1 MLSHIE
7 VQESDRVIQERVE
20 SIKNRLRSTDEKT
33 LMLPLEETLALVDA
47 MAKCD
52 GLGRWLLIHQGLNG
66 VWTAELILRHAGQ
79 NPSEFARWLAYDAPG
94 FRSTRERF
102 YIFRDQLHSLIEKGN
117 KHFVSVP
124 CGTMEE
130 LFTLEP
136 KNPELL
142 QFTGVDL
149 DPLAEKWI
157 QEAEARYP
165 QVSAVKKT
173 FLNHNAFDLGAVVQ
187 NADVVVSNGLNVYV
201 ANDEEVINL
210 YRSFASVL
218 KKGGTLV
225 TSHLSPREV
234 LILFYFIYRNH
245 FNPTAD
251 RSGVL
256 QVFTFENARKYSSP
270 ENALSMPGNI
280 HEHGVYTPDRE
291 LRPKQALHNP
301 TVPLRHNQNRSI
313 QLSHPVKRHTQR
325 FR

>member
-20 SIKNRLRSTDEKT
+20 SIKNRLRSTDET
-33 LMLPLEETLALVDA
+33 ALMLPLEETLALVDA

-66 VWTAELILRHAGQ
+66 FWTAELILRHAGQ

-102 YIFRDQLHSLIEKGN
+102 YIFRDQLHALIEKGN

-225 TSHLSPREV
+225 TSHLSPREGA
-234 LILFYFIYRNH
+234 LPYDREALKKQGAIFKDIGEMKWQIYRSEEQMREHLGKAGFMVLNVIWDSQRI
-245 FNPTAD
+245 FPTYIA
-251 RSGVL
+251 
-256 QVFTFENARKYSSP
+256 EK
-270 ENALSMPGNI
+270 I
-280 HEHGVYTPDRE
+280 
-291 LRPKQALHNP
+291 
-301 TVPLRHNQNRSI
+301 
-313 QLSHPVKRHTQR
+313 
-325 FR
+325 